1 MAGDTPASEEKVQ
14 TTVYITR
21 EQREWL
27 DRHDVLTLS
36 SIVRKQI
43 DELMDAD
50 GIVATVDPDEFEF
63 DTASSHTS
71 AGESS

>member
-1 MAGDTPASEEKVQ
+1 MAGDTTEPDEKVQ

-50 GIVATVDPDEFEF
+50 GIVATVDADEFEF
-63 DTASSHTS
+63 DTESSHTN
-71 AGESS
+71 AEESS

>member
-1 MAGDTPASEEKVQ
+1 LTQ
-14 TTVYITR
+14 TTVRIR
-21 EQREWL
+21 EDQQDWL
-27 DRHDVLTLS
+27 NRHDVLTLS

-63 DTASSHTS
+63 DTESSHTS
-71 AGESS
+71 AEESS